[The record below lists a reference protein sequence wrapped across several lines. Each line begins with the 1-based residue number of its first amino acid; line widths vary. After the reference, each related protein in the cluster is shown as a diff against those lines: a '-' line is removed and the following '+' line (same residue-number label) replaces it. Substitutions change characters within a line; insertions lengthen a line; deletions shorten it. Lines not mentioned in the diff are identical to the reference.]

1 VRLIHYREHV
11 ITETRV
17 DAETG
22 EWRLSAPRRADRPG
36 PASTGCPFCPGQE
49 AQTPPER
56 FRVPADG
63 GPWRVRAFANKYP
76 IVSPVTDHG
85 EPATGL
91 FPRFPASGDHEV
103 LVESPAHD
111 WDLRLATAEQAF
123 EVLAA
128 LRERCRA
135 LGARRPAAVVVFR
148 NYGVAAGASL
158 RHPHSQLVALD
169 QAPPGLVGRWRLA
182 RGHYADTGRR
192 LVDDLA
198 AAERVAGERVV
209 ADNGV
214 LVYQPYAASVPQQ
227 TVLVP
232 GDGRATLADATDDG
246 LTAVAGVLPAL
257 LRGLAEVLSDPA
269 YNLVV
274 HAGPADVEGREVAR
288 WWQWHVEIQPRT
300 TTFAGLELATGL
312 LVNPSRPEETAPELA
327 KAVSAA
333 AR

>member
-1 VRLIHYREHV
+1 M

-22 EWRLSAPRRADRPG
+22 EWRLSAPRRAERPDDAR
-36 PASTGCPFCPGQE
+36 PASAGCPFCPGHE
-49 AQTPPER
+49 DQTPPER
-56 FRVPADG
+56 MRLPAGD
-63 GPWRVRAFANKYP
+63 GPWRVRAFANKFP
-76 IVSPVTDHG
+76 IVSPAGTDG
-85 EPATGL
+85 STATGL
-91 FPRFPASGDHEV
+91 FSRFPATGDHEV
-103 LVESPAHD
+103 LVESPEHD
-111 WDLRLATAEQAF
+111 WDLRFASTEKAL
-123 EVLAA
+123 EVLLG
-128 LRERCRA
+128 LRERARA
-135 LGARRPAAVVVFR
+135 LAAGRPAAVVVFR
-148 NYGVAAGASL
+148 NYGAAAGASL

-169 QAPPGLVGRWRLA
+169 QAPPGLAARWRLA

-198 AAERVAGERVV
+198 AAERGTGERIV

-232 GDGRATLADATDDG
+232 DDRRGTLADATDDG
-246 LTAVAGVLPAL
+246 LAAVARALPAL
-257 LRGLAEVLSDPA
+257 LRGLAEVLGDPA

-274 HAGPADVEGREVAR
+274 HAGPSDVEAREVAR
-288 WWQWHVEIQPRT
+288 WCQWHVEIFPRT

-327 KAVSAA
+327 KAMSAA
-333 AR
+333 GR